1 MQIATRH
8 PADPSYA
15 SFREFY
21 PAYLAEHA
29 SPICRRLHVVGLAL
43 AGGLLLA
50 GFATGHWFLFWG
62 VPVVGYGLAWFGH
75 FVFEKNRPATLRH
88 PVYSLI
94 GDFAMV
100 RDVLRGRIPF

>member
-1 MQIATRH
+1 MQIGATV
-8 PADPSYA
+8 PAEPSYA

-43 AGGLLLA
+43 ALVLLLA
-50 GFATGHWFLFWG
+50 GFMTGRWVLLWA
-62 VPVVGYGLAWFGH
+62 VPVVGYGLAWYGH

-88 PVYSLI
+88 PWYSLI

-100 RDVLRGRIPF
+100 RDVLSGRIPF